1 MIDPRREAAGAFTT
15 TVAFVTTSGK
25 RGPNVMAAEWT
36 FTVSRNPFLI
46 SVHLSPKDATH
57 DAIVEKG
64 EFGVSLVGEDQVAAM
79 GFAGHF
85 THHETDKLSSEL
97 FETYPAKK
105 IDAPMIKGCPVNLE
119 CKLVQKV
126 LMGDHTAFIGEVV
139 ELAID
144 PAKRPIAYRHGAY
157 QLGPRIERA
166 HGVGVAVTPRVCEPG
181 SDIAI
186 DGELTCLERAGRDV
200 AVSLESGAGVKLV
213 AGSSRTDEH
222 GFFELKLKV
231 PAEVGKGVYRLAAR
245 HETSEGGAR
254 LTVS

>member
-1 MIDPRREAAGAFTT
+1 MIDPRGEAVRAFTT
-15 TVAFVTTSGK
+15 AVAFITTNGK

-36 FTVSRNPFLI
+36 FAVSRNPFLI

-57 DAIVEKG
+57 DTIMEKG
-64 EFGVSLVGEDQVAAM
+64 EFGISLVGEDQVAAM

-97 FETYPAKK
+97 FETYSAKK

-119 CKLVQKV
+119 CKLVQQV
-126 LMGDHTAFIGEVV
+126 SMGDHTAFVGEVV
-139 ELAID
+139 EIAID

-157 QLGPRIERA
+157 QLGSRIERA
-166 HGVGVAVTPRVCEPG
+166 HGIGVAVTPRVCKPG

-186 DGELTCLERAGRDV
+186 DGELTCMERSGRDV
-200 AVSLESGAGVKLV
+200 DVSLESGSGVKLV
-213 AGSSRTDEH
+213 AGSSRTDEQ
-222 GFFELKLKV
+222 GFFDLKLKV
-231 PAEVGKGVYRLAAR
+231 PADVSRGDCRIVAR

>member
-1 MIDPRREAAGAFTT
+1 
-15 TVAFVTTSGK
+15 
-25 RGPNVMAAEWT
+25 MAAEWT

-57 DAIVEKG
+57 DAIMEKG

-105 IDAPMIKGCPVNLE
+105 IDVPMIKGCPVNLE
-119 CKLVQKV
+119 CKLVQTV
-126 LMGDHTAFIGEVV
+126 SMGDHTAFIGEVV

-144 PAKRPIAYRHGAY
+144 PTKRPIAYRHGAH

-166 HGVGVAVTPRVCEPG
+166 HGVGVAVTPRMCEPG
-181 SDIAI
+181 DEISL
-186 DGELTCLERAGRDV
+186 DGGLTCLERAGRDV
-200 AVSLESGAGVKLV
+200 AVSLESDAGVKLV
-213 AGSSRTDEH
+213 TGNSRTDEQ

-231 PAEVGKGVYRLAAR
+231 PAAVNKGEYRVVAR

-254 LTVS
+254 LAVE